1 MKCYSIFNHSCP
13 SCAGSFMVHEI
24 KYFALPKTTKCL
36 YRRNLTQIGI
46 KRIERKQM
54 TVMFHL
60 TDSVVPEVDFCE
72 RSNWKL

>member
-1 MKCYSIFNHSCP
+1 
-13 SCAGSFMVHEI
+13 MVHEI

-60 TDSVVPEVDFCE
+60 TDSVVPKRSISVKGVIESCE
-72 RSNWKL
+72 